1 AGCSCAAP
9 YGHRI
14 LHIDG
19 RKSIELRRSI
29 MRGNIGLK
37 PGWVRL
43 NFHFLLTDDEVD
55 FISRAILFVAERG
68 KQFLPLY
75 RFDMQSGAWEHKT
88 HHPSPAPFG
97 LEAALGAARAP
108 AVSAPAVGAPAA
120 DQKSPFSDYLAQ
132 AAALA
137 DRLTAQWSEA
147 GMKSTEKDLIPFV
160 YF

>member
-1 AGCSCAAP
+1 
-9 YGHRI
+9 
-14 LHIDG
+14 
-19 RKSIELRRSI
+19 
-29 MRGNIGLK
+29 
-37 PGWVRL
+37 VRL